1 MAEHAMENMATI
13 CSGAVGWIDRS
24 AMIRPLCESTPARG
38 IQMKKTLGLLGL
50 VVMLPFGLLALAG
63 SGVAAAGGSTTFDGN
78 ISCNLQGTVK
88 VSPAITPTSV
98 GPYKATV
105 KMTNNDCIG
114 LDGTSTTQNGETII
128 SSTESL
134 SYTIPPS
141 SPPKPGCVALA
152 SGGSEPIPAST
163 IKWKGTSK
171 ITSTVLGASTA
182 TITTGSPNSVLAVTG
197 NVTSGWSTPP
207 TATYSISLG
216 INTATVAAGCDSKKG
231 LSKFAVNDLGGD
243 NLEIGPAF

>member
-128 SSTESL
+128 SSTESVKF
-134 SYTIPPS
+134 TVPS
-141 SPPKPGCVALA
+141 TGAAGCSTLL
-152 SGGSEPIPAST
+152 SGGTIAIPAIT
-163 IKWKGTSK
+163 VKWKGTSK
-171 ITSTVLGASTA
+171 ITTTVLGASSA
-182 TITTGSPNSVLAVTG
+182 VIGVGSPNSTLSVTG
-197 NVTSGWSTPP
+197 AVTSGWSSP
-207 TATYSISLG
+207 ATYQISLG
-216 INTATVAAGCDSKKG
+216 IDTATLAAACTSKKG
-231 LSKFAVNDLGGD
+231 VKSFAVNDLSGD

>member
-1 MAEHAMENMATI
+1 MRRKLIMVALAAMLPIGFMATI
-13 CSGAVGWIDRS
+13 
-24 AMIRPLCESTPARG
+24 
-38 IQMKKTLGLLGL
+38 
-50 VVMLPFGLLALAG
+50 G
-63 SGVAAAGGSTTFDGN
+63 SGVAAAKGTTTFDGN

-88 VSPAITPTSV
+88 LSPAINLTTPV
-98 GPYKATV
+98 TV
-105 KMTNNDCIG
+105 PVKVTAKLTNDDCIG